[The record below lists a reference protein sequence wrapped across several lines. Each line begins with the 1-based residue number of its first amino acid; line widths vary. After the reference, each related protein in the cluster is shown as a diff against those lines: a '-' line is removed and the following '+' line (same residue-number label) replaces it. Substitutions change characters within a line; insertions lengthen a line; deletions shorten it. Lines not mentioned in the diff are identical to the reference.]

1 MRLPHCAAS
10 LLFIGLVPGSLAQ
23 SVLPL
28 DRWPVHG
35 TPLICGRAISHFVV
49 FEEPSDRAA
58 DKNRRLRPSPGNLF
72 TPVSQDKNGVF
83 YHAMNGLVRSDYDYG
98 SRVVPGGLYVSK
110 TKLNTIFYY
119 FGDARK
125 PGWVLNP
132 TLKPLP
138 MKVLERLRVGHSG
151 DGPKKKTPKKSL

>member
-1 MRLPHCAAS
+1 MRFPLCVAS

-23 SVLPL
+23 SVLPG
-28 DRWPVHG
+28 DRWPVQG

-49 FEEPSDRAA
+49 FERPSDRGAEKTRA
-58 DKNRRLRPSPGNLF
+58 SPGNVF

-83 YHAMNGLVRSDYDYG
+83 YHALNGLVTSDYDYG

-110 TKLNTIFYY
+110 TKPNTVFYY

-138 MKVLERLRVGHSG
+138 MRVLERLRIGHSG
-151 DGPKKKTPKKSL
+151 DGPKKKTPKKSS